1 MTTEESY
8 KGGFGTLEVEKL
20 FWGDKGDRKAEERNN
35 LHLFYFFKFY
45 LFIFVLNLHCCAGF
59 SLVEVSGGYFSL
71 FGARASHYSDFSC

>member
-35 LHLFYFFKFY
+35 LHLFYFF
-45 LFIFVLNLHCCAGF
+45 
-59 SLVEVSGGYFSL
+59 
-71 FGARASHYSDFSC
+71 